1 MFYST
6 WWSLLPPVVAI
17 VLAFILMDVYLSLL
31 LVGYDESQFFF
42 NDPWD
47 HHGVIG
53 YPKDLVKARHK
64 AQYEMAVAAY
74 RM

>member
-1 MFYST
+1 MFR
-6 WWSLLPPVVAI
+6 PVH
-17 VLAFILMDVYLSLL
+17 
-31 LVGYDESQFFF
+31 DESRYFF